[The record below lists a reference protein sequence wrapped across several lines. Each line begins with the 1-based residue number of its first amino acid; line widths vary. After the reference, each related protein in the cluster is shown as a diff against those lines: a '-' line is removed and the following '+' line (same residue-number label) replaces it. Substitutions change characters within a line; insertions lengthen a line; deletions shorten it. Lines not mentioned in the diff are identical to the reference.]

1 MNFSCIE
8 ATEVHNSILQA
19 TIEFGWLG
27 GLSLALLI
35 ASLIWQLVRRDGR
48 ARFVLYGL
56 VYVTLLSFAH
66 GRTSHDAMLFVF
78 LGLAS
83 AIATDDTLSG
93 EQDQKKA
100 AVSR

>member
-1 MNFSCIE
+1 
-8 ATEVHNSILQA
+8 
-19 TIEFGWLG
+19 
-27 GLSLALLI
+27 
-35 ASLIWQLVRRDGR
+35 
-48 ARFVLYGL
+48 VLYGL

-66 GRTSHDAMLFVF
+66 GRTSRDAMLFVF